1 MPIPLVTGDQD
12 FRTGIVYPKNTG
24 TWANL
29 KSTREITLSSN
40 VQGTTSNV
48 SVIVGNVSFGNLT
61 IRNTNYY
68 ANSNIIILGTT
79 TSNIANISVGMKVYG
94 ANIGSNVSVT
104 SIRNSS
110 TGITWD
116 SLTAWITQ
124 PAPYF
129 IWNSDI
135 INNESSIVF
144 NCLVN
149 SEVVGNVSYTILT
162 TDGAFDGNDIVTTI
176 NVGNT
181 DIPAYQGQ
189 YVLVSANVRTTGSLH
204 NLSSMDINITNDPL
218 IITRNHLYTGNLSGT
233 SSSRQLDLGRN
244 VSYIT
249 SLQMT
254 PYLLNTTTGEY
265 VTNGYVASDY
275 FPATTGVTG
284 GFPQIVDKLNGG
296 ANIAL
301 VDNDGNYSDGYIDL
315 LAYVLPE
322 QYMDVDYNIKQ
333 R

>member
-1 MPIPLVTGDQD
+1 MPIPNTNGQPDI
-12 FRTGIVYPKNTG
+12 RTGVVYPPNLG

-40 VQGTTSNV
+40 VLNTTSNV

-104 SIRNSS
+104 SIRNST
-110 TGITWD
+110 TGVIWD
-116 SLTAWITQ
+116 TVKSWITQ
-124 PAPYF
+124 PAGYLT
-129 IWNSDI
+129 WNSPI
-135 INNESSIVF
+135 IDNQQSIVF

-149 SEVVGNVSYTILT
+149 SEIAGNVTYTITT
-162 TDGAFDGNDIVTTI
+162 TDTAFDGNDSVYTV
-176 NVGNT
+176 NVGDA
-181 DIPAYQGQ
+181 DIPAYSGQ
-189 YVLVSANVRTTGSLH
+189 YLVVTANVRSTGSLT
-204 NLSSMDINITNDPL
+204 SVTRMDVTVTNEPFTITK
-218 IITRNHLYTGNLSGT
+218 NHLYTANLAGT
-233 SSSRQLDLGRN
+233 SSSRSLDLGRN
-244 VSYIT
+244 VSYVT

-254 PYLLNTTTGEY
+254 PYSYVGSNYYTLSGY
-265 VTNGYVASDY
+265 VTSGYFDEV
-275 FPATTGVTG
+275 TITGA
-284 GFPQIVDKLNGG
+284 FPQIIDKLSGG

-301 VDNDGNYSDGYIDL
+301 TDNSGNYIDGYVDI

>member
-1 MPIPLVTGDQD
+1 MPIPNANGQPDP
-12 FRTGIVYPKNTG
+12 RTGIVYPPNTG

-40 VQGTTSNV
+40 VQNTTTNV
-48 SVIVGNVSFGNLT
+48 SVTVGNVSFGNLT
-61 IRNTNYY
+61 IIRTNYY
-68 ANSNIIILGTT
+68 ANSNIVILGTT

-104 SIRNSS
+104 SIRNST
-110 TGITWD
+110 TGVIWD
-116 SLTAWITQ
+116 NVKSWITE

-129 IWNSDI
+129 TWNSDI
-135 INNESSIVF
+135 IDNEQSIIF
-144 NCLVN
+144 NCLID
-149 SEVVGNVSYTILT
+149 SEIVGNVTYTITT
-162 TDGAFDGNDIVTTI
+162 TDTAFDGNDSVYTV
-176 NVGNT
+176 NVGDA
-181 DIPAYQGQ
+181 DIPAYSGQ
-189 YVLVSANVRTTGSLH
+189 YLVVTANVRSTGSLT
-204 NLSSMDINITNDPL
+204 SVTRMDVTVTNEPFTITKNY
-218 IITRNHLYTGNLSGT
+218 LYTGNLSGT
-233 SSSRQLDLGRN
+233 NLSRSLDLGRN

-254 PYLLNTTTGEY
+254 PYLTSSF
-265 VTNGYVASDY
+265 NGYVAVDYATSDY
-275 FPATTGVTG
+275 FTPETGVTG

-296 ANIAL
+296 ANIAIIDNNGSY
-301 VDNDGNYSDGYIDL
+301 VDSYIDL

>member
-1 MPIPLVTGDQD
+1 MPIPNANGQSDI
-12 FRTGIVYPKNTG
+12 RTGIVYPPNTG

-40 VQGTTSNV
+40 VQNTTTNV

-61 IRNTNYY
+61 IIRTNYY
-68 ANSNIIILGTT
+68 ANSNIVILGTT

-104 SIRNSS
+104 SIRNST
-110 TGITWD
+110 TGVIWD
-116 SLTAWITQ
+116 NLKSWITE

-129 IWNSDI
+129 TWNSPI
-135 INNESSIVF
+135 IDNQQSIIF
-144 NCLVN
+144 NCLID
-149 SEVVGNVSYTILT
+149 SEIVGNVTYTITT
-162 TDGAFDGNDIVTTI
+162 TDTGFDGNDSVYTV
-176 NVGNT
+176 NVGDA
-181 DIPAYQGQ
+181 DIPAYSGQ
-189 YVLVSANVRTTGSLH
+189 YLVVTANVRPTGSL
-204 NLSSMDINITNDPL
+204 SSVTRMDVTVTNEPFT
-218 IITRNHLYTGNLSGT
+218 ITRNHLYTGNLSGT
-233 SSSRQLDLGRN
+233 SSSRSLDLGRN

-254 PYLLNTTTGEY
+254 PYIFTGGSGYTASGY
-265 VTNGYVASDY
+265 VTAGYFSETVI
-275 FPATTGVTG
+275 TGA
-284 GFPQIVDKLNGG
+284 FPQIIDKLSGG

-301 VDNDGNYSDGYIDL
+301 TDNDSNYIDGYVDV

-322 QYMDVDYNIKQ
+322 QFMDVDYNIKQ